1 VTGHSLPFSSPAAQG
16 VDARGLHAFLD
27 AIEAAPDIEPH
38 SLMVLRHGHVVAQGW
53 WAPYSADRRHLL
65 YSLSK
70 SFTSTAA
77 AFAAA
82 EGLLRLD
89 DPVIAHFPELD
100 AEVTDPRSRSM
111 LVRHVASMASGHAEE
126 TWGEVTAADPAE
138 PVRAFLKLP
147 PDQDPG
153 TIFAYNQSCTY
164 TLAAIIQRASGQT
177 LTDYLRPRLFDPLG
191 IGAVA
196 WQQHPAGRDLGF
208 TGLHV
213 TTDAIAALG
222 QLYLQR
228 GSWNGEQLL
237 SEEWVA
243 EATRSHVANAG
254 ENIDWRQ
261 GYGFQFWMSQHG
273 YRGDG
278 AYGQFALVLPEQDA
292 VVAITASTVAMQ
304 SLLDA
309 VWEYVLPALG
319 TTAVDADAD
328 ADEGLRDRMS
338 RLALPV
344 LPVKP
349 APSESRE
356 TWSGVTFTP
365 ADGTCAAQPSLIGVG
380 LADKKD
386 GWQITLRESG
396 SMINLRLDT
405 GGWGLSDAAD
415 VPPTA
420 VSGGWIDPQTLRF
433 EVIFLETP
441 HRLVVTCGL
450 SERTFD
456 AQWATEPLGGNALRE
471 LRAPR
476 PS

>member
-1 VTGHSLPFSSPAAQG
+1 MTAHSLPFSSPAAQG

-27 AIEAAPDIEPH
+27 TIEAAPDIEPH

-126 TWGEVTAADPAE
+126 TWGEVIAADPVE

-309 VWEYVLPALG
+309 AWKHVLPALG
-319 TTAVDADAD
+319 ATAVDADAD
-328 ADEGLRDRMS
+328 AGLRDRMS

-380 LADKKD
+380 LADQKD

-405 GGWGLSDAAD
+405 DGWRVSDAAD

-450 SERTFD
+450 SDRTFD
-456 AQWATEPLGGNALRE
+456 AEWATEPLGGNPLRE
-471 LRAPR
+471 LRSPR